1 MTIEMKTQI
10 GEVTVFR
17 DGARVTRT
25 GKNKID
31 AGESIITISGITRY
45 AHDDSFRVKGKGAAV
60 LKSIDVKK
68 TSKIYEPEEDASAL
82 LVELKKLE
90 NERDK
95 ISDDKQY
102 QQSRI
107 VHMSSI
113 SSQFA
118 SEFGKWYAAG
128 ESTTENLTTMDKTI
142 LKKLKDAHKKIRDL
156 EDKRKKVQDKIN
168 VLQFNLDKIQ
178 GQRKTETLSE
188 VRVLVDAKQA
198 TEIELEVMYQ
208 LSQAGWSPTYDV
220 DLGEENA
227 ALKRIAMVHNS
238 SLEDWNDVSLI
249 VSTASARPVAAV
261 EPTPFYVDEYQSYI
275 GGYGG
280 GGMAIM
286 ASTVAKERDE
296 DGVTGYAI
304 DDMDE
309 VAIFDEPA
317 PVMEQQYAETSESMS
332 GTIIYNVPGKI
343 TVVSEEDPHPITLTE
358 EEFKSRKLYYW
369 NAYAMPECVAQD
381 EITNGDSVILPGG
394 VKVYADGEFIGE
406 THVQLIAP
414 RETFKLG
421 TRTAYDVKAKKK
433 LVLKD
438 TDKAGFTRGKTKR
451 GYSYELTIE
460 SFSKEKIDMQVV
472 DRIPHSTSEK
482 IVVEFDEPSIDVKK
496 MELGVIEWE
505 IAIQAQEKT
514 VITYSYEV
522 EWEKEVTIRP
532 PLP

>member
-1 MTIEMKTQI
+1 MTIEMKTKI

-45 AHDDSFRVKGKGAAV
+45 AHDDSFRVKGTGAAV

-68 TSKIYEPEEDASAL
+68 TSKVYEPEEDASTLIAD
-82 LVELKKLE
+82 LKKLE

-95 ISDDKQY
+95 ISDDKQH

-107 VHMSSI
+107 VHLNSI
-113 SSQFA
+113 SSQFTK
-118 SEFGKWYAAG
+118 EFGKWYAAG
-128 ESTTENLTTMDKTI
+128 ESKAENLATMDKTI
-142 LKKLKDAHKKIRDL
+142 LKKLKDAHKKIREL
-156 EDKRKKVQDKIN
+156 EDKRKIVQDKIN

-178 GQRKTETLSE
+178 GQRKTETLAE
-188 VRVLVDAKQA
+188 VKVLVDAKQA
-198 TEIELEVMYQ
+198 TEIELEVTYQ

-220 DLGEENA
+220 DLGDENA
-227 ALKRIAMVHNS
+227 SLKRIAMVYNS
-238 SLEDWNDVSLI
+238 TLEDWNDVSLI

-261 EPTPFYVDEYQSYI
+261 EPSPFYVDEYQSY
-275 GGYGG
+275 GGGIG

-286 ASTVAKERDE
+286 ASTVSRDRE
-296 DGVTGYAI
+296 EEKTTGYAE
-304 DDMDE
+304 DMELD
-309 VAIFDEPA
+309 AFMDEPA

-358 EEFKSRKLYYW
+358 EEFTSRKLYYW

-482 IVVEFDEPSIDVKK
+482 IVVEFGETSLPLKK
-496 MELGVIEWE
+496 MELGVIKWE
-505 IAIQAQEKT
+505 IAIPAKEKT
-514 VITYSYEV
+514 IIEYDFDV
-522 EWEKEVTIRP
+522 EWEKEITIRP